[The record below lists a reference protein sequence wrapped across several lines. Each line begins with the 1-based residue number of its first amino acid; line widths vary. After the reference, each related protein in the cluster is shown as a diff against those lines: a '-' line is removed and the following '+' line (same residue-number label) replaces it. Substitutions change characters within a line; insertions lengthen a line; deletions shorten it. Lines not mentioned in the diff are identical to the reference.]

1 MIEEINIEEI
11 EKYLVWEKN
20 KIKLINL
27 FMKQFLNEFLYLKTW
42 STKK

>member
-27 FMKQFLNEFLYLKTW
+27 FMKQILNEFLYLKTW

>member
-27 FMKQFLNEFLYLKTW
+27 FLKQILNEFLYLKTW